1 MDITVDVGTDIAS
14 FYLYEPEALQH
25 RAQSPWCWFFDASA
39 LGTAVSESTVPER
52 RDGRLVEVRT
62 TRPLYVEGRDAP
74 LWMGSDGGYRFRCTT
89 AGLTSAEARREY
101 PETRELYRPQLIHVT
116 HGRLLLDGGYVI
128 PHTPTEGKLPSVE
141 EAVACHGA
149 AWLSLPN
156 GSYQV
161 TVHHLASTDDDD
173 DEASIVLTFARVSL

>member
-1 MDITVDVGTDIAS
+1 
-14 FYLYEPEALQH
+14 
-25 RAQSPWCWFFDASA
+25 
-39 LGTAVSESTVPER
+39 
-52 RDGRLVEVRT
+52 
-62 TRPLYVEGRDAP
+62 
-74 LWMGSDGGYRFRCTT
+74 
-89 AGLTSAEARREY
+89 
-101 PETRELYRPQLIHVT
+101 
-116 HGRLLLDGGYVI
+116 
-128 PHTPTEGKLPSVE
+128 VE